1 MITENEAVE
10 SLRDV
15 ERVSRRTNVAGAY
28 SVASPHLILW
38 GLVWVMG
45 YTGCGLTA
53 PEQWGWVW
61 LPCIVAGSIASAVLG
76 RRATRSGT
84 AKAGGSANP
93 NLRSLLMAL
102 IIMLFMGSV
111 YLVFKPTSTLP
122 YLVFPAL
129 IMALTYA
136 LIGTFGLPRFTWI
149 GAGVFVTVMLGYLL
163 APALMPFWLAAAGGG
178 GLILGGLW
186 MRTI

>member
-1 MITENEAVE
+1 MITENEAAE

-15 ERVSRRTNVAGAY
+15 ERVSRRTHVAGAY

-38 GLVWVMG
+38 GLVWVAG
-45 YTGCGLTA
+45 YTGTGLTA
-53 PEQWGWVW
+53 PEHWGWVW
-61 LPCIVAGSIASAVLG
+61 LPGIVAGSIGSAMLG
-76 RRATRSGT
+76 RRAARSGAT
-84 AKAGGSANP
+84 KAGSANP
-93 NLRSLLMAL
+93 NARSLLMAL

-111 YLVFKPTSTLP
+111 YLVFKPVSPLP

-129 IMALTYA
+129 IMAVTYA

-149 GAGVFVTVMLGYLL
+149 GAGVFVAVMLGYLL
-163 APALMPFWLAAAGGG
+163 APALMPFWIAAAGGG

>member
-1 MITENEAVE
+1 MITENEAAE

-15 ERVSRRTNVAGAY
+15 ERVSRRTHVAGAY
-28 SVASPHLILW
+28 SAASPHLILW
-38 GLVWVMG
+38 GLVWVAG
-45 YTGCGLTA
+45 YTGTGLTA
-53 PEQWGWVW
+53 PEQWSWVW
-61 LPCIVAGSIASAVLG
+61 LPGIVTGSIGSAMLG
-76 RRATRSGT
+76 RRAARSGAT
-84 AKAGGSANP
+84 KAGSTNP
-93 NLRSLLMAL
+93 NARSLLMAL

-111 YLVFKPTSTLP
+111 YLVFKPVSPLP

-129 IMALTYA
+129 IMAVTYA

>member
-1 MITENEAVE
+1 MITENEAAE

-15 ERVSRRTNVAGAY
+15 ERVSRRTHVAGAY
-28 SVASPHLILW
+28 AVASPHLILW
-38 GLVWVMG
+38 GLIWVVG
-45 YTGCGLTA
+45 YAGCGLTA
-53 PEQWGWVW
+53 PERWGLVW
-61 LPCIVAGSIASAVLG
+61 LPWIVAGSIGSAILG
-76 RRATRSGT
+76 RRAARSGA
-84 AKAGGSANP
+84 AKTGDATSP
-93 NLRSLLMAL
+93 NTRSLLMAL

-111 YLVFKPTSTLP
+111 YLVFKPTTMLP

-136 LIGTFGLPRFTWI
+136 LVGTFGLPRFTWI
-149 GAGVFVTVMLGYLL
+149 GAGVWAAVMLGYLL
-163 APALMPFWLAAAGGG
+163 APALMPFWIAAAGGG

>member
-1 MITENEAVE
+1 MITENEAAE

-15 ERVSRRTNVAGAY
+15 ERVSRRTHVASAY
-28 SVASPHLILW
+28 AVASPHLILW
-38 GLVWVMG
+38 GLVWVAG
-45 YTGCGLTA
+45 YTGTGLTP

-61 LPCIVAGSIASAVLG
+61 LPGIVVGSIGSAVLG
-76 RRATRSGT
+76 RRAARSGAT
-84 AKAGGSANP
+84 KFGGSANP
-93 NLRSLLMAL
+93 NVRSLLMAL
-102 IIMLFMGSV
+102 TIMLFIGSV

-136 LIGTFGLPRFTWI
+136 LVGTFGLPRFTWI
-149 GAGVFVTVMLGYLL
+149 GAGVFVAVMLGYLL
-163 APALMPFWLAAAGGG
+163 APALMSFWLAAAGGG

-186 MRTI
+186 MRKI

>member
-1 MITENEAVE
+1 MITENEAAE

-15 ERVSRRTNVAGAY
+15 ERVSRRTHVASAY
-28 SVASPHLILW
+28 SIASPYLVLW
-38 GLVWVMG
+38 GLVWIAG
-45 YTGCGLTA
+45 YTGSGLTA

-61 LPCIVAGSIASAVLG
+61 LPCIVVGVVGSTILG
-76 RRATRSGT
+76 RRT
-84 AKAGGSANP
+84 ARLGGSRASSAKNP
-93 NLRSLLMAL
+93 TARSLLMTL

-111 YLVFKPTSTLP
+111 YLVFKPVSPLP

-149 GAGVFVTVMLGYLL
+149 GAGIFVAVMLGYLL
-163 APALMPFWLAAAGGG
+163 APALMPFWIAAAGGG
-178 GLILGGLW
+178 GLVLGGLW

>member
-1 MITENEAVE
+1 MITEREAAE

-15 ERVSRRTNVAGAY
+15 ERVSRRTHVASAY
-28 SVASPHLILW
+28 AIASPHLILW
-38 GLVWVMG
+38 GLVWVVG
-45 YTGCGLTA
+45 YAGSGLTA

-61 LPCIVAGSIASAVLG
+61 LPGIVVGSIGSTVLG
-76 RRATRSGT
+76 RRAARHMAPKTGGT
-84 AKAGGSANP
+84 TSPTA
-93 NLRSLLMAL
+93 RSLLMAL

-111 YLVFKPTSTLP
+111 YLVFKPTSPLP

-136 LIGTFGLPRFTWI
+136 LVGTFGLPRFTWI
-149 GAGVFVTVMLGYLL
+149 GAGIFVTVMLGYLL
-163 APALMPFWLAAAGGG
+163 APALMPFWIAAAGGG

>member
-1 MITENEAVE
+1 MITENEAAE

-15 ERVSRRTNVAGAY
+15 ERVSRRTHVAGAY

-38 GLVWVMG
+38 GLVWVAG
-45 YTGCGLTA
+45 YTGTGLTA

-61 LPCIVAGSIASAVLG
+61 LPGIVVGSIGSALLG
-76 RRATRSGT
+76 RRAARSGAT
-84 AKAGGSANP
+84 KAGSANP
-93 NLRSLLMAL
+93 NARSLLMAL
-102 IIMLFMGSV
+102 ITMLFMGSV
-111 YLVFKPTSTLP
+111 YLVFKPVSPLP

-129 IMALTYA
+129 IMAVTYA

-149 GAGVFVTVMLGYLL
+149 GAGVFVAVMLGYLL
-163 APALMPFWLAAAGGG
+163 APALMPFWIAAAGGG

>member
-1 MITENEAVE
+1 MITENEAAE

-15 ERVSRRTNVAGAY
+15 ERVSRRTHVASAY
-28 SVASPHLILW
+28 ALASPHLILW
-38 GLVWVMG
+38 GLVWVAG
-45 YTGCGLTA
+45 YTGTGLTA

-61 LPCIVAGSIASAVLG
+61 LPGIVAGSIGSAMLG
-76 RRATRSGT
+76 RRAARSGV
-84 AKAGGSANP
+84 AKAGGSTAA
-93 NLRSLLMAL
+93 RSLLMAL

-111 YLVFKPTSTLP
+111 YLVFKPTSPLP

-129 IMALTYA
+129 IMAVTYA
-136 LIGTFGLPRFTWI
+136 LVGTFGLPRFTWI
-149 GAGVFVTVMLGYLL
+149 GAGVFAAVMLGYLL

-178 GLILGGLW
+178 GLILGGVW

>member
-1 MITENEAVE
+1 MITENEAAE

-15 ERVSRRTNVAGAY
+15 ERVSRRTHVAGAY
-28 SVASPHLILW
+28 AGASSYLILW
-38 GLVWVMG
+38 GLVWVGG
-45 YTGCGLTA
+45 YTGTGLTA

-61 LPCIVAGSIASAVLG
+61 LPWIVAGSIGSAILG
-76 RRATRSGT
+76 RRTARSG
-84 AKAGGSANP
+84 AKAGGSTNA
-93 NLRSLLMAL
+93 RSLLMAL

-111 YLVFKPTSTLP
+111 YLVFKPTSMLP

-136 LIGTFGLPRFTWI
+136 LVGTFGLPRFTWI
-149 GAGVFVTVMLGYLL
+149 GAGVFAAVMLGYLL
-163 APALMPFWLAAAGGG
+163 APGLMPFWIAAAGGG
-178 GLILGGLW
+178 GLILGGVW

>member
-1 MITENEAVE
+1 MITENEAAE

-15 ERVSRRTNVAGAY
+15 ERVSRRTHVAGAY

-38 GLVWVMG
+38 GLVWVAG
-45 YTGCGLTA
+45 YTGTGLTA

-61 LPCIVAGSIASAVLG
+61 LPCIVAGSIGSAMLG
-76 RRATRSGT
+76 RRAARSGA
-84 AKAGGSANP
+84 AKSGGSANP
-93 NLRSLLMAL
+93 NFRSLLMAL

-111 YLVFKPTSTLP
+111 YLVFKPTSMLP
-122 YLVFPAL
+122 YLVFPAQ

-136 LIGTFGLPRFTWI
+136 LVGTFGLPRFTWI

-163 APALMPFWLAAAGGG
+163 APALMSFWLAAAGGG

-186 MRTI
+186 MRKI

>member
-1 MITENEAVE
+1 MITENEAAE

-15 ERVSRRTNVAGAY
+15 ERVSRRTHVASAY
-28 SVASPHLILW
+28 ALASPHLILW
-38 GLVWVMG
+38 GLVWVAG
-45 YTGCGLTA
+45 YTGTGLTA

-61 LPCIVAGSIASAVLG
+61 LPGIVAGSVGSAILG
-76 RRATRSGT
+76 RRATRSGA
-84 AKAGGSANP
+84 AKASGSTNP
-93 NLRSLLMAL
+93 TARSLLMAL
-102 IIMLFMGSV
+102 TIMLFMGSV
-111 YLVFKPTSTLP
+111 YLVFKPTSPLP

-129 IMALTYA
+129 IMAATYA

-149 GAGVFVTVMLGYLL
+149 GAGVFAAVMLGYLL

>member
-1 MITENEAVE
+1 MITENEAAE

-15 ERVSRRTNVAGAY
+15 ERVSRRTQVASAY
-28 SVASPHLILW
+28 ALASPHLILW
-38 GLVWVMG
+38 GLVWVG
-45 YTGCGLTA
+45 GDVGTGLTA

-61 LPCIVAGSIASAVLG
+61 LPWIVAGSIGSAMLG
-76 RRATRSGT
+76 RRAARSGA
-84 AKAGGSANP
+84 AKAGGSTTA
-93 NLRSLLMAL
+93 RSVLMAL

-111 YLVFKPTSTLP
+111 YLVFKPVSPLP

-129 IMALTYA
+129 IMAVTYA

>member
-1 MITENEAVE
+1 MITENEAAD

-15 ERVSRRTNVAGAY
+15 ERVSRRTHVASAY
-28 SVASPHLILW
+28 ALASPHLILW
-38 GLVWVMG
+38 GLVWVAG
-45 YTGCGLTA
+45 YTGTGLTA
-53 PEQWGWVW
+53 PERWGWVW
-61 LPCIVAGSIASAVLG
+61 LPGIVAGSIGSAILG
-76 RRATRSGT
+76 RRAVRSGT
-84 AKAGGSANP
+84 AKAGGSTTG
-93 NLRSLLMAL
+93 RSFLMAL

-111 YLVFKPTSTLP
+111 YLVFKPTSMLP

-136 LIGTFGLPRFTWI
+136 RVGTFGLPRFTWI
-149 GAGVFVTVMLGYLL
+149 GAGVFAAVMLGYLL

-178 GLILGGLW
+178 GLILGGVW

>member
-1 MITENEAVE
+1 MITEREAAE

-15 ERVSRRTNVAGAY
+15 ERVSRRTHVASAY
-28 SVASPHLILW
+28 AVASPHLILW
-38 GLVWVMG
+38 GLVWVVG
-45 YTGCGLTA
+45 YAGTGLTK
-53 PEQWGWVW
+53 PESWGWVW
-61 LPCIVAGSIASAVLG
+61 LPCIVIGSFGSAVLG
-76 RRATRSGT
+76 RRAARSGA
-84 AKAGGSANP
+84 AKAGGAANQTA
-93 NLRSLLMAL
+93 RSLLMAL

-149 GAGVFVTVMLGYLL
+149 GAGIFIAVMLGYLL
-163 APALMPFWLAAAGGG
+163 APALMAFWIAAAGGG
-178 GLILGGLW
+178 GLIMGGLW
-186 MRTI
+186 MRKI